1 MIFDPCIILWYDKR
15 KRGDHMDI
23 GELAIGMSQVQT
35 ANSIG
40 VAVLAKGLEM
50 MEVTGQGL
58 VEMLD
63 LAAVEHEFYPEL
75 GGNIDVTV

>member
-1 MIFDPCIILWYDKR
+1 MEF
-15 KRGDHMDI
+15 
-23 GELAIGMSQVQT
+23 SQLSMGLSQAQVT
-35 ANSIG
+35 NSVG

-63 LAAVEHEFYPEL
+63 RAAMEHEVCPEL
-75 GGNIDVTV
+75 GGSIDIMV

>member
-1 MIFDPCIILWYDKR
+1 M
-15 KRGDHMDI
+15 
-23 GELAIGMSQVQT
+23 GMSQVQT

-63 LAAVEHEFYPEL
+63 CAAVEHELYPEL
-75 GGNIDVTV
+75 GGNIDVTL

>member
-1 MIFDPCIILWYDKR
+1 MELNLRVCYYKS
-15 KRGDHMDI
+15 KRGDSMDI
-23 GELAIGMSQVQT
+23 TELAIGLSQVQT
-35 ANSIG
+35 ANRVG

-50 MEVTGQGL
+50 MEATGQGL

-63 LAAVEHEFYPEL
+63 RSAVEHAVYPEL

>member
-1 MIFDPCIILWYDKR
+1 MNITE
-15 KRGDHMDI
+15 M
-23 GELAIGMSQVQT
+23 AIGLSQVQT
-35 ANSIG
+35 SNNVG
-40 VAVLAKGLEM
+40 VAVLAKGLET

-63 LAAVEHEFYPEL
+63 RVAVEHEVYPEL

>member
-1 MIFDPCIILWYDKR
+1 
-15 KRGDHMDI
+15 MDI
-23 GELAIGMSQVQT
+23 AQLAIGMSQVQT
-35 ANSIG
+35 ANSVG

-50 MEVTGQGL
+50 METTGQGL

-63 LAAVEHEFYPEL
+63 RSAIEHEVYPEL

>member
-1 MIFDPCIILWYDKR
+1 
-15 KRGDHMDI
+15 MDI
-23 GELAIGMSQVQT
+23 AQLAIGMSQVQT
-35 ANSIG
+35 ANSVG

-50 MEVTGQGL
+50 METTGQGL

-63 LAAVEHEFYPEL
+63 RSVIEHEVYPEL

>member
-1 MIFDPCIILWYDKR
+1 
-15 KRGDHMDI
+15 MDI
-23 GELAIGMSQVQT
+23 AQLAMGLSQVQT
-35 ANSIG
+35 ANSVG

-50 MEVTGQGL
+50 METTGQGL

-63 LAAVEHEFYPEL
+63 CFAVEHEVYPEL

>member
-1 MIFDPCIILWYDKR
+1 
-15 KRGDHMDI
+15 MDI
-23 GELAIGMSQVQT
+23 AQLAMGLSQVQT
-35 ANSIG
+35 ANSVG

-50 MEVTGQGL
+50 METTGQGL

-63 LAAVEHEFYPEL
+63 RFAVEHEVYPEL

>member
-1 MIFDPCIILWYDKR
+1 
-15 KRGDHMDI
+15 MDI

-63 LAAVEHEFYPEL
+63 RAAAE
-75 GGNIDVTV
+75 